1 MTVWVRWLPEND
13 AAVRAAYDA
22 LGIEET
28 IQASPLVLDD
38 GSYLVGSS
46 VLTMEQAAT
55 LPAEEAA
62 TIWGDW
68 TVADG

>member
-1 MTVWVRWLPEND
+1 MTVWIRWLPEND
-13 AAVRAAYDA
+13 AAVRAAYVA
-22 LGIEET
+22 LGIGET
-28 IQASPLVLDD
+28 IQAAPLVLGD

-55 LPAEEAA
+55 LPVEEAA
-62 TIWGDW
+62 ITWNR